1 MKLCTKDVAM
11 FLHFHAFLRA
21 ESGMGSLLT
30 AALTSVKKP
39 KEQPVVTITEPNS
52 MAGVKKKNVY
62 PPEVNEDVTTAAV
75 RYQTCPVPIQP
86 MSGLERQPRGFSRG

>member
-1 MKLCTKDVAM
+1 MFFSARTYHSTAHTAVMELCTKDVAM

-39 KEQPVVTITEPNS
+39 KEEPVVKITELNS
-52 MAGVKKKNVY
+52 IAG
-62 PPEVNEDVTTAAV
+62 
-75 RYQTCPVPIQP
+75 
-86 MSGLERQPRGFSRG
+86 GGRGKMRLSSRK

>member
-39 KEQPVVTITEPNS
+39 KEEPVVTITEPNS
-52 MAGVKKKNVY
+52 MAGVEKKTFILLK
-62 PPEVNEDVTTAAV
+62 
-75 RYQTCPVPIQP
+75 
-86 MSGLERQPRGFSRG
+86 